1 MELKKTEK
9 RWIGIDGGGSKTSC
23 VIGDKQGQIL
33 SYAIGA
39 SSNIHAISP
48 QNVYHTLTQLI
59 NKVIDESKSTI
70 HQIESIQLCLAG
82 ADRECDQKVIRAL
95 FKDTLYEQKIKIRND
110 AEAALASGTWG
121 QSGILLIAGTGS
133 IVYVIC
139 NETNERMRVGGWG
152 YLLGDEGSGFYI
164 GQRALR
170 AILKAYDC
178 RGQKTVLT
186 NLVLDHFKL
195 QQVPELLKLYSVENY
210 VPEVAR
216 ISQFVLQAARREDPV
231 ALEIMQDAVYELIQM
246 VKVAYHHSVYKE
258 LTLVL
263 HGGLFSDA
271 YFKSIFLE
279 NLETV
284 IGDVKIAQP
293 ELPAV
298 IGAYLLA
305 VKESGLIID
314 DKFKKNI
321 NFSWNKFNHQ

>member
-23 VIGDKQGQIL
+23 VIGDEQGQIL
-33 SYAIGA
+33 SFALGT
-39 SSNIHAISP
+39 SSNIHSISP
-48 QNVYHTLTQLI
+48 QNVFHTLTQLI
-59 NKVIDESKSTI
+59 NKVIEESKSTI

-82 ADRECDQKVIRAL
+82 ADRENDQKVITEL
-95 FKDTLYEQKIKIRND
+95 FKDTLYEEKIKIRND

-170 AILKAYDC
+170 AVLKAYDC

-186 NLVLDHFKL
+186 NLVLDHFKV
-195 QQVPELLKLYSVENY
+195 QQVPELLKLYSDENY

-216 ISQFVLQAARREDPV
+216 ISQLVLEAAKKEDPV
-231 ALEIMQDAVYELIQM
+231 AIEILQDAVFELVQM
-246 VKVAYHHSVYKE
+246 VKVAYHHSAYKK
-258 LTLVL
+258 LMLVL

-271 YFKSIFLE
+271 YFKNLFLK
-279 NLETV
+279 NLKPV
-284 IGDVKIAQP
+284 IGDVEIAQP

-298 IGAYLLA
+298 LGAYLLA
-305 VKESGLIID
+305 IKESGLLID

-321 NFSWNKFNHQ
+321 NFSWNKLNHQ